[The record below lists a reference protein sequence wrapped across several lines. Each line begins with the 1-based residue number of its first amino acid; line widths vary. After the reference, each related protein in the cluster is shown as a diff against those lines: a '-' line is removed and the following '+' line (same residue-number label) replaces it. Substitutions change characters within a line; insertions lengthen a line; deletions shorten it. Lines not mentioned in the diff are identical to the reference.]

1 MNPSLDDAALREAD
15 ARAVI
20 DCLVNASPLDA
31 EVERRVRLRSQRATE
46 EVRRRLGIVNVAVDL
61 IRETRNDE

>member
-1 MNPSLDDAALREAD
+1 MNISLDDAALREAD

-20 DCLVNASPLDA
+20 DNLVSAAPLDP

-46 EVRRRLGIVNVAVDL
+46 QVRRRLGIVNVAVDL